1 MGGERNTPLGTPV
14 VIAPGKIPLIGEY
27 AVVEEGFAVVAAIT
41 RHAKAQFVPRADTM
55 PRLIAELVKRAQI
68 EVGEVSAALPLGSVV
83 VNDDDFRDNTQMVGL
98 GLSAATAVAT
108 VGAVFETLGLP
119 IQDRQA
125 QICAVADAGRRMVQ
139 GQVGS
144 GADALAATYGGL
156 VQITR
161 AKGAVPQVHPLTPP
175 PGLRIVL
182 FSAGPSISPHLV
194 VDGMKTYA
202 KSDPVGFDGRILAL
216 RDLARRFVDEANSG
230 RATGALS
237 AAGKYGD
244 ELASLTVAAQVP
256 IVTDAFAHATE
267 LARELGG
274 VAKPTGAGGGEIGVG
289 LFATPEAADL
299 FRKACPEFLR
309 LLDGDLDRLGVR
321 CQETASLAENWPTEI
336 ASFPTPLPEPN
347 PIEISLTSET
357 ATVQE
362 LADDIDTVPTA
373 IASEPTPPHGTPSRG
388 IRRRILPAG
397 VVAAAML
404 LVAWF
409 ALPGPVRARLH
420 LRPPRIGGARPSS
433 AESFTPPSPRPSA
446 AIPPPVVPAPS
457 EPGEPAN
464 IDSPDLVDN
473 STPQP
478 DQSLATKRDRKNEI
492 ARPSPASSR
501 KQPHAVAGPGG
512 TIGTPA
518 ARAGR
523 ISLDDF

>member
-230 RATGALS
+230 
-237 AAGKYGD
+237 
-244 ELASLTVAAQVP
+244 P
-256 IVTDAFAHATE
+256 
-267 LARELGG
+267 
-274 VAKPTGAGGGEIGVG
+274 
-289 LFATPEAADL
+289 
-299 FRKACPEFLR
+299 
-309 LLDGDLDRLGVR
+309 
-321 CQETASLAENWPTEI
+321 
-336 ASFPTPLPEPN
+336 
-347 PIEISLTSET
+347 
-357 ATVQE
+357 
-362 LADDIDTVPTA
+362 
-373 IASEPTPPHGTPSRG
+373 
-388 IRRRILPAG
+388 
-397 VVAAAML
+397 
-404 LVAWF
+404 
-409 ALPGPVRARLH
+409 RARS
-420 LRPPRIGGARPSS
+420 PPRASTAMNWQASPWPHRSPS
-433 AESFTPPSPRPSA
+433 
-446 AIPPPVVPAPS
+446 
-457 EPGEPAN
+457 
-464 IDSPDLVDN
+464 
-473 STPQP
+473 
-478 DQSLATKRDRKNEI
+478 
-492 ARPSPASSR
+492 
-501 KQPHAVAGPGG
+501 
-512 TIGTPA
+512 
-518 ARAGR
+518 
-523 ISLDDF
+523 